1 VVNRKAPG
9 GRPEWLPPEAA
20 RAIAEAARAVL
31 AHGDNPKE
39 AKAAVRA
46 AAVGC
51 LPSLPAPMLAEVVAA
66 VAPADPPPPEH
77 ALPNVA
83 AADAGRLARRLAVLA
98 SGANAPA
105 GAAAERL
112 AARLARAGTA
122 RVGEG
127 DGH

>member
-1 VVNRKAPG
+1 VVNREPPG
-9 GRPEWLPPEAA
+9 SRPEWLPPAAA

-31 AHGDNPKE
+31 AHRDDPEE

-66 VAPADPPPPEH
+66 VAPADPPPLEH
-77 ALPNVA
+77 ALPSVA
-83 AADAGRLARRLAVLA
+83 AADAGRLASRLAA
-98 SGANAPA
+98 FAAGANAPP

-112 AARLARAGTA
+112 AARLARAGAA
-122 RVGEG
+122 RVGGG
-127 DGH
+127 DGQ